1 MQTALVTGASRGI
14 GAAIAAELLSNGCQV
29 LTPDRSELDLAND
42 ASINAYLASLNQH
55 VDILV
60 NDAGINPTASLEDIK
75 MDDMKDTL
83 QINLLAAFHLIQA
96 LAPGMRK
103 NRYGRIVNISSIWSI
118 VSKAG
123 RTSYAMSKTALNG
136 MTRTL
141 AVELAPDNVLINAV
155 APGYVMTQ
163 LTHQNNPPAEIE
175 RISQSIP
182 IQRLA
187 EPSEIARVVAFLCS
201 EKNTY
206 LTGQTI
212 VVDGGYTC
220 L

>member
-1 MQTALVTGASRGI
+1 MQTALITGASRGI
-14 GAAIAAELLSNGCQV
+14 GAAIAAALQANGCQV
-29 LTPDRSELDLAND
+29 LTPDRSELDLANY
-42 ASINAYLASLNQH
+42 ASINTYLASLNQH

-60 NDAGINPTASLEDIK
+60 NDAGINPIASLEHIK
-75 MDDMKDTL
+75 MDDVQNTL
-83 QINLLAAFHLIQA
+83 QINLLSAFYLIQA
-96 LAPGMRK
+96 LAPAMRK

-123 RTSYAMSKTALNG
+123 RTSYAISKAAINS

-141 AVELAPDNVLINAV
+141 AVELASDNVLINAV

-163 LTHQNNPPAEIE
+163 LTRQNNSSAEIE
-175 RISQSIP
+175 TISQSIP

-187 EPSEIARVVAFLCS
+187 EPSEIAMVVAFLCS